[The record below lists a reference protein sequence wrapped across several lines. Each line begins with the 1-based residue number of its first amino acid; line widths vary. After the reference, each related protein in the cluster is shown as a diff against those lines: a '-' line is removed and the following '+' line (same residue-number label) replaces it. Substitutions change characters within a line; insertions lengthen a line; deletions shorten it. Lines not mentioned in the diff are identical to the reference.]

1 MRVQLRPAKGALV
14 RVKLPMKR
22 EAMLV
27 VELVRLPMRSVFAD
41 PVGMITGVVAWVEKE
56 WE

>member
-27 VELVRLPMRSVFAD
+27 VELVRLPIRSVFAD

-56 WE
+56 